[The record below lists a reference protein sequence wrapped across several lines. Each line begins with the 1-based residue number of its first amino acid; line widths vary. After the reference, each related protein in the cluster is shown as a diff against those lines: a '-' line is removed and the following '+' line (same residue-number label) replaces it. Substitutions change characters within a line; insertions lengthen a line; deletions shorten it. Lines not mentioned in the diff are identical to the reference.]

1 MLTQRVSKKPIPE
14 FVEKVKVAVKGE
26 NPAPEI
32 KDAVNELLKSYGIEA
47 PEKK

>member
-14 FVEKVKVAVKGE
+14 FVEKVKAAVKGA
-26 NPAPEI
+26 NAGQEI
-32 KDAVNELLKSYGIEA
+32 KDAVSELLKSYGVEA